1 MNRRGVVLVYVMIL
15 IAITA
20 YVSSL
25 LLNATFSRR
34 ISSQVTINSAHS
46 TADLGAAD
54 ARVTGCLADNNWPNG
69 LTCGGAPAGC
79 LTGDL
84 PGTPARPYR
93 AVVCGGSPPCRIR
106 INVCRP
112 NPEIDG
118 PSPTCPTPNCP

>member
-1 MNRRGVVLVYVMIL
+1 MNRRGVVLVYVLIL

-34 ISSQVTINSAHS
+34 ISSEVTVRSARS
-46 TADLGAAD
+46 TADLGTAD
-54 ARVTGCLADNNWPNG
+54 ARVTSCLAVAGWPNG

-93 AVVCGGSPPCRIR
+93 AVVCGATPPCRIR
-106 INVCRP
+106 INVCTP
-112 NPEIDG
+112 NPEVDG
-118 PSPTCPTPNCP
+118 ASPTCPTPGC